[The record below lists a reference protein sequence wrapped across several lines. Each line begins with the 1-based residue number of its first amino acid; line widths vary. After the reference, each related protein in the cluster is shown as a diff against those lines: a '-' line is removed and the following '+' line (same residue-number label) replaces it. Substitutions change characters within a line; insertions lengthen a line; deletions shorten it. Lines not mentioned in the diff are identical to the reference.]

1 MKADG
6 KRKPCIGKGKHGLP
20 NWLLL
25 HLKYYQLHE
34 PSRERIL
41 KRLSRMQ
48 KVLDGRNKS
57 LSLGRGLYLAQNP
70 GETQDLNWPD

>member
-1 MKADG
+1 MKEE
-6 KRKPCIGKGKHGLP
+6 RTRMPCLGKGQYGLP

-25 HLKYYQLHE
+25 HLKYYQAHE

-41 KRLSRMQ
+41 TRLSRMQ
-48 KVLDGRNKS
+48 RVLDGRNKS

-70 GETQDLNWPD
+70 GETHDLNWPD